1 MNVKERKQ
9 GQKILAGIQDRY
21 NRQESVLKIA
31 NEQHAI
37 LGNLLNQL
45 ARMYQEEKKPDDK

>member
-1 MNVKERKQ
+1 MNKDERAK
-9 GQKILAGIQDRY
+9 GQALLSHIQDRY